1 METIYFI
8 AVVLALGI
16 LISWLVLSPRKKTLS
31 TRRLEKERAK
41 QARTDQLTTPSDY
54 LLARKD
60 EMWRKKRQA
69 VPHDVIATNRF
80 APRSS
85 SAGHPEYDGYSRRD
99 RSHVVVGTA
108 YIKKE
113 DHVDEPVVKPG
124 QRKEGQSNG

>member
-8 AVVLALGI
+8 AIVFALGV
-16 LISWLVLSPRKKTLS
+16 LVTWLVLSPRKKALS
-31 TRRLEKERAK
+31 MRKLEKQRTR

-54 LLARKD
+54 LLARRD
-60 EMWRKKRQA
+60 ELWRKKRQA
-69 VPHDVIATNRF
+69 APQDVIATNRF

-113 DHVDEPVVKPG
+113 DHVDEPVIKPA
-124 QRKEGQSNG
+124 QRKEGQGNG